1 MTYVQPLNLS
11 MEFQKNHYKKI
22 CTPSLYFIFSERSEE
37 VLVAKRAMKYPGF
50 LTLLCVAQYTY
61 TSQETAGTHYDNA
74 AVATDVPQC
83 SEMGK

>member
-1 MTYVQPLNLS
+1 
-11 MEFQKNHYKKI
+11 
-22 CTPSLYFIFSERSEE
+22 
-37 VLVAKRAMKYPGF
+37 MKYLGV

-61 TSQETAGTHYDNA
+61 TLQETAGTHYDNA